1 MAEPELGVVP
11 GGLESVQDIDQDVNL
26 EEKIDEALSVQQ
38 RRPDAPSLQNDGLVK
53 RLLVLFAMY
62 GTALLYGLDTTITGD
77 VQAAVLSDLGEIT
90 KLGWLGIG
98 FPMGSVA
105 TILLFGVS
113 YRIFNIKYL
122 YLFSISLF
130 EVGSAVCGSAQNMN
144 SLIVGRVIAGIG
156 GGGMYLG

>member
-11 GGLESVQDIDQDVNL
+11 DGLESVQDIYQGVNL
-26 EEKIDEALSVQQ
+26 EEKIDEGLSAQQ
-38 RRPDAPSLQNDGLVK
+38 LRLDASLQNVGFVK

-122 YLFSISLF
+122 YLFSIFLF